1 MAEHAKPGRRA
12 GKSGP
17 GGTPASPFGIRPFRP
32 APSPAVRS
40 TAASAIVQRRTG
52 YEAEARIPIY
62 GESFQGSEAIQLTN
76 GFSKKLEP
84 FLFGG
89 LSYGA
94 RYGEEPM
101 GHFTISADHNEIV
114 AAHQELLDLLR
125 LTGYLHPGVDVI
137 SMSSIEYITPARD
150 ETGPSGQALM
160 QQDIRAV
167 EAHAGTSYELA
178 KTDNVSPLPFTQEQ
192 VLTGV
197 PRKELRQWVETHKGD
212 WNLFEPAVARLES
225 TISDQLYL
233 QQTTGVLPSDLPAF
247 FGKAAQ
253 RLTEGGDKWG
263 KVIAHAL
270 AVSLELAQNAW
281 KKAFSNE
288 VPEAFAKHQNAVI
301 GYLAHIGNYLMA
313 DSLSLTTFVGDNSTE
328 KNLFAFLPRASL
340 HQSFGA
346 LPAEVRIEKD
356 AWLSLLDPLLAGA
369 QDFGSSYWQKYD
381 WLRPRPNVTATT
393 VFKEGEAEDESD
405 IEDEK
410 NLKKPDD
417 RENTRKILTRLFK
430 GEDPHESFQRPLP
443 ELDQPHEEIEKVTG
457 EKGIAFED
465 RYFQEKLKEP
475 TTMKNLGQAVGFTFQ
490 ESQERLLTHVP
501 KLAEGI
507 SEESSQPPVPE
518 LAISGRIQE
527 LEGRVAAWPETV
539 EKELIHQ
546 KKKLLE
552 LVTQEEE
559 AQRKVTDLKKQIEEH
574 EPTPS
579 TKPTEDLKQQIHEID
594 DDLSGS
600 EEDGAL
606 RKLEDA
612 LSDAEID
619 VSTYGEIIVEQGE
632 RIQAIEKL
640 FQAVG
645 VLAKTATDS
654 KEKEAKVHLNALSAL
669 ELQIQHLTLRT
680 GRSIQKPG
688 LDDDAFRKSAART
701 VLNAPEVAVARKKK
715 SEIKTEDME
724 LEAGQEAAE
733 LLLKADQEYKFFERI
748 KTLRPKSVNPEET
761 TKLLRVIRQA
771 GSEFAKLV
779 TQAWD
784 LYRTHKKKTI

>member
-1 MAEHAKPGRRA
+1 MAEYAKPGRRA
-12 GKSGP
+12 AKRGP
-17 GGTPASPFGIRPFRP
+17 GGTPGSPFDVRPFRP
-32 APSPAVRS
+32 APRPSVR
-40 TAASAIVQRRTG
+40 AAAPAIVQRRTG

-62 GESFQGSEAIQLTN
+62 GESLQDAEAIQLTD

-101 GHFTISADHNEIV
+101 GHFTISADHNEIL
-114 AAHQELLDLLR
+114 AAHQEILDLLR
-125 LTGYLHPGVDVI
+125 LTGYLHPGADVT

-160 QQDIRAV
+160 QQDVQEV

-178 KTDNVSPLPFTQEQ
+178 KADNVSPLPFTQDQ

-197 PRKELRQWVETHKGD
+197 PRKELRQWVEAHKGD

-270 AVSLELAQNAW
+270 EVSLGLAQNAW
-281 KKAFSNE
+281 KKAFSEE
-288 VPEAFAKHQNAVI
+288 VPEAFAKHQSAVL

-340 HQSFGA
+340 YQSFSA

-369 QDFGSSYWQKYD
+369 QDFGSSYWQQYD
-381 WLRPRPNVTATT
+381 WLRSRPKATST
-393 VFKEGEAEDESD
+393 SVFQEGEAEDESD
-405 IEDEK
+405 NEDEK
-410 NLKKPDD
+410 SPKKPDD
-417 RENTRKILTRLFK
+417 RENTRKVLIQLFK

-443 ELDQPHEEIEKVTG
+443 ELDQPHEEVEKATG

-475 TTMKNLGQAVGFTFQ
+475 TTLKNLNQAVGFTFQ
-490 ESQERLLTHVP
+490 ESQERLLAHVP
-501 KLAEGI
+501 KLAKGI
-507 SEESSQPPVPE
+507 SQESSQPPVPK
-518 LAISGRIQE
+518 LALSGRIEE
-527 LEGRVAAWPETV
+527 LEVRVAAWPQTI
-539 EKELIHQ
+539 EKGLIQQKDELL
-546 KKKLLE
+546 KLI
-552 LVTQEEE
+552 TKEEE
-559 AQRKVTDLKKQIEEH
+559 AQQKVKDLRKQVEEYQ
-574 EPTPS
+574 PIP
-579 TKPTEDLKQQIHEID
+579 KPKRDEIDEID

-600 EEDGAL
+600 EEDDTL
-606 RKLEDA
+606 YQLEDA
-612 LSDAEID
+612 LSTAEID

-632 RIQAIEKL
+632 KI
-640 FQAVG
+640 QAVG
-645 VLAKTATDS
+645 KLLQTVVELAKSATDS
-654 KEKEAKVHLNALSAL
+654 KEKEAKVHLGALSAL
-669 ELQIQHLTLRT
+669 ELQIQHLTLKT
-680 GRSIQKPG
+680 GRSMLKPV
-688 LDDDAFRKSAART
+688 LDGSAFGKSAART
-701 VLNAPEVAVARKKK
+701 ILNAPEVAVARKKK
-715 SEIKTEDME
+715 SEIKTEEME
-724 LEAGQEAAE
+724 LEAGQQATE
-733 LLLKADQEYKFFERI
+733 LLQKADKEYEIFENI
-748 KTLRPKSVNPEET
+748 KKLRAKSVKPEET
-761 TKLLRVIRQA
+761 TRLLRVIREA

-779 TQAWD
+779 AEAWN
-784 LYRTHKKKTI
+784 LYQTHKKKTI